1 MDPSAKDWEA
11 TKEWSV
17 PWKDTSVEFIVHDQE
32 QICQNMF
39 MTKNRFVKTTDP
51 VHIYSDLEFG
61 IDAPTT
67 GSRQNI
73 EAELQHRGMYV
84 LLTS

>member
-1 MDPSAKDWEA
+1 MFNEKIEVW
-11 TKEWSV
+11 
-17 PWKDTSVEFIVHDQE
+17 
-32 QICQNMF
+32 NLLF

-51 VHIYSDLEFG
+51 VHIFSDLEFG
-61 IDAPTT
+61 IDALTT

-73 EAELQHRGMYV
+73 EAELQHGGIYV